1 MRATI
6 IAGNWK
12 LNCTLEEAE
21 RLARGVMDAA
31 LDAPYRQ
38 VVLFPPFTA
47 LERVAKVARLGPAN
61 LFVGGQD
68 LFWEDHGPYTGEVS
82 APLLVDCGCR
92 HVLVGHSE
100 RRRLFAETDEATG
113 RKVTAAVEAGL
124 VAVLCVGET
133 LEERKA
139 GSTVAVV
146 ERQLEAGLG
155 TCKPERRAQIVI
167 AYEPVWAIGTGE
179 TATVEQAQEVHAAIR
194 SWMVAHCGDEVAGR
208 VPILYGGSV
217 NDANAGELL
226 AAPDVDGLLVGGAS
240 LDAAT
245 FSRIILAGR
254 LG

>member
-12 LNCTLEEAE
+12 LNCTLDEAE

-31 LDAPYRQ
+31 LDAPHRQ

-47 LERVAKVARLGPAN
+47 LERVGKVARLGPAN

-68 LFWEDHGPYTGEVS
+68 LYWAENGAYTGEVS
-82 APLLVDCGCR
+82 AAQLVDCGCR

-100 RRRLFAETDEATG
+100 RRHLFGETDEATG
-113 RKVTAAVEAGL
+113 KKVTAAVEAGL
-124 VAVLCVGET
+124 VAVVCVGET
-133 LEERKA
+133 LAERQA
-139 GSTVAVV
+139 GQTKAVV
-146 ERQLEAGLG
+146 ERQLTAALG
-155 TCKPERRAQIVI
+155 SCKPERRAQIVI

-179 TATVEQAQEVHAAIR
+179 TATKEQAQEVHAAIR
-194 SWMVAHCGDEVAGR
+194 AWMAGHCDADTANR

-217 NDANAGELL
+217 NATNAAELL
-226 AAPDVDGLLVGGAS
+226 ATRDVDGVLVGGAS

-245 FSRIILAGR
+245 FARIITAGR